1 MKKIILLLCLVMFMC
16 VNAKHNKLND
26 DNPNA
31 TVTVQLNFIKQK
43 ENNVKSSNTGILSI
57 DNVSIHKGL
66 TFHTSYFHSIKIEPG
81 IHTIGIYY
89 RSGKKYATVP
99 VKYDFK
105 PNQTYYIDIFND
117 YKKIYTKVRNAEE
130 TE

>member
-1 MKKIILLLCLVMFMC
+1 MKKIILLLCLLMFMC
-16 VNAKHNKLND
+16 VNAKH
-26 DNPNA
+26 
-31 TVTVQLNFIKQK
+31 
-43 ENNVKSSNTGILSI
+43 NTGILSI

-130 TE
+130 TD